1 MDVSES
7 ATDLVLY
14 TFRRCP
20 YAMRARLALLSSRL
34 SYEAREV
41 DLKNKPLHM
50 LTLSPKGTV
59 PVLWI
64 QSGGQSSVVDQSL
77 SIMRWCLSQNDPQ
90 SWLSTLEDPQSP
102 GWALIE
108 QNDGPFKAHLD
119 RYKYPSRF
127 GLDHAEQHRGQA
139 AQMLFALQERLQY
152 QAFLSG
158 ERWGLVDAAIAPFV
172 RQFAHT
178 DQDWFAAQAWPELCN
193 WLSAFEASADFL
205 AIMQKLPLWHERA

>member
-59 PVLWI
+59 PVLVLP
-64 QSGGQSSVVDQSL
+64 SGTVIEQSL
-77 SIMRWCLSQNDPQ
+77 DIMLWALRQHDPQ
-90 SWLSTLEDPQSP
+90 GWLPATTA
-102 GWALIE
+102 ALLDLMDLVITV
-108 QNDGPFKAHLD
+108 DTSIAHLAGAMGKPVWILLPFAPDWRWLLD
-119 RYKYPSRF
+119 RDDSPWYPTMRLFRQQSHGDWDGVFSRIVM
-127 GLDHAEQHRGQA
+127 A
-139 AQMLFALQERLQY
+139 RLIPRC
-152 QAFLSG
+152 
-158 ERWGLVDAAIAPFV
+158 EV
-172 RQFAHT
+172 
-178 DQDWFAAQAWPELCN
+178 
-193 WLSAFEASADFL
+193 AS
-205 AIMQKLPLWHERA
+205 IVPGV

>member
-1 MDVSES
+1 
-7 ATDLVLY
+7 
-14 TFRRCP
+14 
-20 YAMRARLALLSSRL
+20 MRARLALRSSQL
-34 SYEAREV
+34 IFEAREV

-64 QSGGQSSVVDQSL
+64 QSGGHSSVVDQSL

-90 SWLSTLEDPQSP
+90 SWLSTLEDPQNP

-108 QNDGPFKAHLD
+108 QNDGPFKFHLD

-127 GLDHAEQHRGQA
+127 GLEQAKQHQARA
-139 AQMLFALQERLQY
+139 AQMLLALQERLQTHS
-152 QAFLSG
+152 FLSG

-178 DQDWFAAQAWPELCN
+178 DPDWFAAQAWPELRS
-193 WLSAFEASADFL
+193 WLSAFEASEDFL
-205 AIMQKLPLWHERA
+205 AIMQKRPLWQEQA